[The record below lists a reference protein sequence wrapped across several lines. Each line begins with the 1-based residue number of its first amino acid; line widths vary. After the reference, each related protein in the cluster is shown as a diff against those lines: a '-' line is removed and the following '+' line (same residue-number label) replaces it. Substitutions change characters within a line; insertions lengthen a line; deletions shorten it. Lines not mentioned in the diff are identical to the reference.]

1 MLNNECQISEIHT
14 KCIDAMINDFLG
26 ETVENVN
33 LAFYQ
38 TSILPQKFDQKLL
51 MTAILFLTSG

>member
-1 MLNNECQISEIHT
+1 
-14 KCIDAMINDFLG
+14 MINDFLG